1 MKLTFLGTSAATSY
15 PLPFCMCQNCQQ
27 AKMNGGKDIRKRSS
41 LLINADLVIDMGP
54 DFVTSCFLYQ
64 LDPAQIRYALQTHPH
79 SDHFDASIL
88 TTRAAEYAAQD
99 VPLLSLCASK
109 QTIEK
114 MSEMMQGEGYV
125 QNLLDRQDQ
134 KRLNI
139 DVFPLELFQTI
150 QMGQYRFTAYPTDHD
165 PAVGSCL
172 YSVTEGAATIFYGT
186 DTVDL
191 TEEVWRSFHT
201 KGEKFNCVI
210 LDQTYGLNVNGG
222 GHLNANQVLALI
234 DRMKK
239 ENLLAPGA
247 QIFATHIS
255 HEGNPPHAVLSEEA
269 RRIGYDIAYDGLV
282 LTI

>member
-1 MKLTFLGTSAATSY
+1 
-15 PLPFCMCQNCQQ
+15 
-27 AKMNGGKDIRKRSS
+27 MNGGKDIRKRSS